1 MGQRGSLWSLQTEIH
16 FVFLSVVLEL
26 CVYEGEEGR
35 EEGKGRER
43 GWMYTGDIHVCVY
56 GVQ

>member
-1 MGQRGSLWSLQTEIH
+1 M
-16 FVFLSVVLEL
+16 VLEL